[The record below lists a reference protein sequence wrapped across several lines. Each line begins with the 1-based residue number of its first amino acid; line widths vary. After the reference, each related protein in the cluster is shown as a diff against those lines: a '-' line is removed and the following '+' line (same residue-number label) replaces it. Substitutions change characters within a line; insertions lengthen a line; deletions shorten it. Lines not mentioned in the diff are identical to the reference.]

1 MASRRKLLFTLCLAM
16 LAPGLMGARGGCGSS
31 PVFSRT
37 EAPDMTGAWNV
48 VYDDQVG
55 VRVTIGGAV
64 YDAMVVEG
72 GSVTIDH
79 DGTPITFDLDCSR
92 PEVICPSETW
102 QDMVSIRQDDPTY
115 PHRIYVNI
123 PKQEC
128 SGSLVTPDP
137 SECGAGT
144 LNEGC
149 DQVCD
154 GEVTT
159 MDREAFGVIDEA
171 GSRFDVLLGASV
183 ATNGVNCALL
193 AVSHAG
199 GDLVTT
205 GDSMSETWTAGSVEN
220 GVVTTAYA
228 GGCLWAGDP
237 DDDGTIEA
245 LVVGASI
252 ELTVGFTAQ
261 KLMR

>member
-1 MASRRKLLFTLCLAM
+1 
-16 LAPGLMGARGGCGSS
+16 MGAKGSCGGS
-31 PVFSRT
+31 PVFSMT
-37 EAPDMTGAWNV
+37 EAPDMTGAWDV
-48 VYDDQVG
+48 VYEDQIG

-72 GSVTIDH
+72 GTVTIDH
-79 DGTPITFDLDCSR
+79 EGTPITFDLDCAR

-128 SGSLVTPDP
+128 TGMLVDPDP
-137 SECGAGT
+137 AECGTGT
-144 LNEGC
+144 LNEEC
-149 DQVCD
+149 EQVCD
-154 GEVTT
+154 GEIRTV
-159 MDREAFGVIDEA
+159 DREAFGVINEPGDH
-171 GSRFDVLLGASV
+171 FDVLLGAGV

-199 GDLVTT
+199 GDLVTSGSAT
-205 GDSMSETWTAGSVEN
+205 GMDWEASSVSD
-220 GVVTTAYA
+220 GVVTIAYA

-237 DDDGTIEA
+237 DDDGTLEA
-245 LVVGASI
+245 LVIGASL
-252 ELTVGFTAQ
+252 EFTVGFTAQ
-261 KLMR
+261 KVTR